1 MPTPLKYNQKYHD
14 DWAWSLAI
22 KGATDQEIAEAFH
35 VSRRTIIRWRETY
48 PSFDEACEHGKE
60 IADAKVKRSLF
71 ERATGF
77 EYQEKES
84 AIDVDPKTG
93 EQKPV
98 RVRTFTKKAV
108 PDTMAIMYWLNN
120 RSKGEFS
127 QRQKITLDGAVQ
139 TSPYENLTE
148 DELRRLA
155 RMDEGLDGEE

>member
-35 VSRRTIIRWRETY
+35 VSRRTIIRWRESY
-48 PSFDEACEHGKE
+48 PSFNEACEHGKE

-127 QRQKITLDGAVQ
+127 QQQKITLDGAVQ

-148 DELRRLA
+148 EELRRLA
-155 RMDEGLDGEE
+155 RMDEGLDGED